1 MLLGENSISRLI
13 KHNTLHDCGVI
24 SAFIPGPDR
33 SDTKKY
39 PQTGAGKNKLYHELN
54 LHKKEMMK
62 RDKSLLNELRSSG
75 YNVMRVRGAYTYETG
90 EMDREQSWFVVDKN
104 DTGSLKQDLIK
115 LGSKFGQESILYLP
129 KDGNGYFIWTKPN
142 HENKVGWVSP
152 LKRGSAYGT
161 SSGGYFSE
169 IGNRPFQH
177 DIDYEFGPEEK
188 MHKKQDNFKKMN
200 EQSDRFKHS
209 FDTVYESFYS
219 RYTSALFTK
228 GDVIEFDKAIL
239 NDPVF
244 KAMPEEMRLRIE
256 EMVEA
261 EASGNAIIAIANIC
275 LNPFMADQYEASS
288 ITLGYSQTGGMYY
301 GQTTI
306 SGSLGQ
312 YLKVKTGIDSL
323 VPKNA
328 IRRVSSTSSSAVDMD
343 SVRQAF
349 KTGYAKDIRKTGDD
363 K

>member
-33 SDTKKY
+33 GDTKEY
-39 PQTGAGKNKLYHELN
+39 PQTGAGKNKLYHALN

-62 RDKSLLNELRSSG
+62 RDKSLFNELRSSG
-75 YNVMRVRGAYTYETG
+75 YDVTRVRGAYTYETG
-90 EMDREQSWFVVDKN
+90 EMDREQSWFVVDKD
-104 DTGSLKQDLIK
+104 DTGKLKKDLIK

-129 KDGNGYFIWTKPN
+129 KNGKGFFIWTKPN

-152 LKRGSAYGT
+152 VKRGTSYGAA
-161 SSGGYFSE
+161 SGGYFSE
-169 IGNRPFQH
+169 VGSRPFQH
-177 DIDYEFGPEEK
+177 DIDYEFGPEEE
-188 MHKKQDNFKKMN
+188 MHKKQDNFNKMN

-219 RYTSALFTK
+219 RYTSGLFTK
-228 GDVIEFDKAIL
+228 GDIVEFDKAIL
-239 NDPVF
+239 NDPIF
-244 KAMPEEMRLRIE
+244 KAMPEEMQTRIK

-261 EASGNAIIAIANIC
+261 DANGDAIIAVANVC
-275 LNPFMADQYEASS
+275 LSPLMADTPEASS
-288 ITLGYSQTGGMYY
+288 LTLGYSQGGGMYY
-301 GQTTI
+301 GQTTV

-312 YLKVKTGIDSL
+312 YLKIKSGVETI

-328 IRRVSSTSSSAVDMD
+328 IRQHKETARAVVDMD
-343 SVRQAF
+343 SVKQAF
-349 KTGYAKDIRKTGDD
+349 KTGYARDIRKTAD
-363 K
+363 KK